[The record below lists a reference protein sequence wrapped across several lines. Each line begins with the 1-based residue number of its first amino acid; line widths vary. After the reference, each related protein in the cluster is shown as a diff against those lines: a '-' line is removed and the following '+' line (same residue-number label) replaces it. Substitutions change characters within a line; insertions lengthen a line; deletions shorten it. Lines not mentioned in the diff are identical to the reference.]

1 LIAVGIIF
9 LLHNLNILRIGEL
22 VRYWPVALICLG
34 AYMLYERLSG
44 QPASGEPR
52 APGAREAVDERR

>member
-1 LIAVGIIF
+1 MGVLF

-22 VRYWPVALICLG
+22 LRYWPVALICLG

-44 QPASGEPR
+44 HCTVSSTAHR
-52 APGAREAVDERR
+52 V